1 MERPLSIEDMLEILN
16 MDVQRSRFFVIKWIE
31 DHLERDEE
39 DKLFVKEVTVRLTED
54 FSYEIENG
62 KVKSVIL
69 YEDMLDFFE
78 DPANPTFQEL
88 ELLSVAYP
96 KRFKWLLELCF
107 EMRDA
112 FDHPHSCS
120 IDYLREEKKCCG
132 CNRIGPVNHIDH
144 DKNTRYYCWRLLGCM
159 PPS

>member
-16 MDVQRSRFFVIKWIE
+16 MDVQRKRFFVIKWIE
-31 DHLERDEE
+31 DHLGRDKEGQA
-39 DKLFVKEVTVRLTED
+39 FVKEVAVRLTDE

-62 KVKSVIL
+62 KVKGVVL

-78 DPANPTFQEL
+78 DYTKPTFQEL

-96 KRFKWLLELCF
+96 KRFKWLVELCF

-112 FDHPHSCS
+112 FDHPHSCT
-120 IDYLREEKKCCG
+120 IDYFTEQKNCCG
-132 CNRIGPVNHIDH
+132 CNRIGPVNYIDENE
-144 DKNTRYYCWRLLGCM
+144 NTRYYCGNSERCL
-159 PPS
+159 P